1 MQRLLSVRVL
11 LRGFPAVARD
21 RRRNGLSPRCR
32 TVVDIADRRAE
43 AALVVGDSRP
53 AATATTV
60 VDLVVVG
67 FQRYEVYRGAA
78 VEDGEVWQHIHRTG

>member
-21 RRRNGLSPRCR
+21 RRRNGLSPRRR
-32 TVVDIADRRAE
+32 TVVDIANGCAE

-53 AATATTV
+53 ALTAAAV
-60 VDLVVVG
+60 VDLVVVA
-67 FQRYEVYRGAA
+67 FQRYKVYRGAA
-78 VEDGEVWQHIHRTG
+78 VEDGEVWQHIHRTD